1 MLGGHAAPHDS
12 QCPEQ
17 GLACRRMF
25 GSMSAVRTTRLDYP
39 RSGVAAVACSR
50 VVVEA
55 EVAEQHSR
63 HSGNGDDERDA
74 DWRGE
79 LEAITES
86 KLALG

>member
-1 MLGGHAAPHDS
+1 MLGGHNPSYDPQRVCLS
-12 QCPEQ
+12 
-17 GLACRRMF
+17 
-25 GSMSAVRTTRLDYP
+25 SNVRVDVGGAHNVDYP
-39 RSGVAAVACSR
+39 SSGVAAVACSR

-55 EVAEQHSR
+55 EVAEQYSR